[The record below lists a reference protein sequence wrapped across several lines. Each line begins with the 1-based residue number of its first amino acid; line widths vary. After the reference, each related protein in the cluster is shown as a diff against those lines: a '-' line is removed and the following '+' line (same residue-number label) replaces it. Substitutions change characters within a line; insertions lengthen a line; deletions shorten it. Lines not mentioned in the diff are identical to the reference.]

1 MKEAVKQLDKVLT
14 DPLDRRKRSFYIEKP
29 ESGRRFVITDIH
41 GCFQTFLKL
50 LDKISLK
57 KVDQL
62 FILGDMVDRG
72 PYSYLVIEK
81 IVQLINEGYAIFPLR
96 GNHEQLFLN
105 FNRENPRKLKTFAGR
120 QYARHLLNETGHLP
134 EFIDL
139 FFSRL
144 PYYYETDIA
153 YLVHAGFNT
162 RKINHFEE
170 WKDMIWMR
178 RFEYD
183 KKKFKKKMVIHGH
196 VPIPFDDISSAV
208 VSANKN
214 INLDNGCI
222 RADILGYGR
231 LVCLNMDTNEIISQK
246 NKDLEIS

>member
-1 MKEAVKQLDKVLT
+1 MKEAIDRLDKVLVH
-14 DPLDRRKRSFYIEKP
+14 PLDRRKRSYFIEKP
-29 ESGRRFVITDIH
+29 EAGRRFVMTDIH

-50 LDKISLK
+50 LEKISLTK
-57 KVDQL
+57 EDQL

-72 PYSYLVIEK
+72 PYSFLVIEK
-81 IVQLINEGYAIFPLR
+81 IVELIVEGYSVFPLR

-105 FNRENPRKLKTFAGR
+105 FNRENPRKLKVFAGR
-120 QYARHLLNETGHLP
+120 QYARHLLNTSGSLP
-134 EFIDL
+134 EPIDL

-144 PYYYETDIA
+144 PYYYETDTA

-162 RKINHFEE
+162 RKKEPFQE

-178 RFEYD
+178 EFEYE

-196 VPIPFDDISSAV
+196 VPVPFDQISERVNSG
-208 VSANKN
+208 KRN

-222 RADILGYGR
+222 RAGIAGYGK
-231 LVCLNMDTNEIISQK
+231 LVCFNFDTGEIITQK
-246 NKDLEIS
+246 NKDLELL

>member
-1 MKEAVKQLDKVLT
+1 MKEAIEQLDKVLIQ
-14 DPLDRRKRSFYIEKP
+14 PLDRRKRSFYIEKP
-29 ESGRRFVITDIH
+29 DSGRRFVITDIH

-50 LDKISLK
+50 IDKISLRK
-57 KVDQL
+57 EDQL

-81 IVQLINEGYAIFPLR
+81 IAQLITEGYAIFPLR

-105 FNRENPRKLKTFAGR
+105 FNRENPRKLKIFAGR
-120 QYARHLLNETGHLP
+120 QYARHLLNENGNLP
-134 EFIDL
+134 ESIDL

-144 PYYYETDIA
+144 PYYYETDMA

-162 RKINHFEE
+162 RKKEPFEE

-178 RFEYD
+178 DFEYE

-196 VPIPFDDISSAV
+196 VPIHFDQISAAV
-208 VSANKN
+208 ASGKRN

-222 RADILGYGR
+222 RAGILGYGK
-231 LVCLNMDTNEIISQK
+231 LVCFNLDSGEITSQK
-246 NKDLEIS
+246 NKDLELL

>member
-1 MKEAVKQLDKVLT
+1 MKEAVNRLDKVLNQ
-14 DPLDRRKRSFYIEKP
+14 PLDRRKRSFFIEKP
-29 ESGRRFVITDIH
+29 ISGRRFVITDIH

-50 LDKISLK
+50 LDKISFRTE
-57 KVDQL
+57 DQL

-72 PYSYLVIEK
+72 PYSYLVLEK
-81 IVQLINEGYAIFPLR
+81 IAQLIGDGFAIFPLR

-120 QYARHLLNETGHLP
+120 QFSRHLLNESGHLP
-134 EFIDL
+134 EEIDL

-162 RKINHFEE
+162 RKSDHFEE

-178 RFEYD
+178 NFEYE

-196 VPIPFDDISSAV
+196 VPIPFDEISAAV
-208 VSANKN
+208 DAGKRN

-222 RADILGYGR
+222 RADITGYGR
-231 LVCLNMDTNEIISQK
+231 LVCLNMDTDEIISQK
-246 NKDLEIS
+246 NKDLELF